1 MRHDAARSCSTTN
14 RNGSHQL
21 TNDSNERFSTMS
33 IAPSTPRSRHK
44 ATDPRARRSVRVA
57 LYQRRPKPRE
67 SDLLRSYVAS
77 RPGWRISL
85 RSTDEASGSTL
96 KRPGLQRV
104 LEAARTGSIDVL
116 VITRVH
122 SLSRKTRHLTFL
134 LNQLTSRGVRVVSAT
149 EPFFDTENTYGVFL
163 VHMLSAVADIEETG
177 ALEDRRVCHREKAP
191 SVHGSQLA
199 GQP

>member
-1 MRHDAARSCSTTN
+1 MP
-14 RNGSHQL
+14 
-21 TNDSNERFSTMS
+21 

-44 ATDPRARRSVRVA
+44 ATDLRARRSVRAA

-77 RPGWRISL
+77 RPDWRIRL
-85 RSTDEASGSTL
+85 HSTDDASGSTL
-96 KRPGLQRV
+96 KRPRLQRV

-116 VITRVH
+116 VITHVH
-122 SLSRKTRHLTFL
+122 SLSRKTRHLAFL
-134 LNQLTSRGVRVVSAT
+134 LNELTSRGVRVVSAT
-149 EPFFDTENTYGVFL
+149 QPFFDTENTHDVFL

-177 ALEDRRVCHREKAP
+177 ALEDRRVRHREKAQ
-191 SVHGSQLA
+191 SVHESQLA